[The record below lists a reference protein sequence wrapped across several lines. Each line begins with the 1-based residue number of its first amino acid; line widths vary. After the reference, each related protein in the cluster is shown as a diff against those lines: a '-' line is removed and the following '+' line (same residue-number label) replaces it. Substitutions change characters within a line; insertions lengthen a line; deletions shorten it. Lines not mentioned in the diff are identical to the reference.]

1 MKDNTVKEM
10 VQYLQQQIGL
20 LISTRNILDER
31 EKEKMIRN
39 INNLM
44 EQSEAD
50 VRGLVSDDLA
60 NEYEQELTNAI
71 KLLNSRGVKFSTS
84 LDSVVHKGALEY
96 LLQDTMLDMRA
107 AYRTANKRLVDN
119 IEETLGSVKK
129 DIADGVMYGN
139 TRQKTVKRV
148 YDDFLEK
155 GLTSFTTV
163 DGKELPL
170 DFYAETV
177 TRTKTSTARIKAHS
191 ETYKEAGVNLMEVV
205 GASDPCPKCGV
216 YQGKVF
222 STDGQDKRFPHVDV
236 QNVFPLH
243 PNCRCSVLP
252 YIPDFEEEKDV
263 QSKIDKSS
271 NFDPTKDTRTEKQK
285 KAYKDMQDARRKAR
299 QEMKDYDKIKGVLGD
314 DAPKTL
320 GAYRRMKREKSKG
333 YLKLQSKMRALN
345 KKAGS

>member
-10 VQYLQQQIGL
+10 VLYLQQQIGL
-20 LISTRNILDER
+20 LIAARNILDER
-31 EKEKMIRN
+31 EKNKMIRN
-39 INNLM
+39 INSLM
-44 EQSEAD
+44 EQSETD
-50 VRGLVSDDLA
+50 VETLVSDELA
-60 NEYEQELTNAI
+60 NEYQQELTRAV
-71 KLLNSRGVKFSTS
+71 KMLNGKGVNFATS
-84 LDSVVHKGALEY
+84 LDSVVHKGALEII
-96 LLQDTMLDMRA
+96 LQDTMLDMRA

-119 IEETLGSVKK
+119 IEKTLGSVKK

-205 GASDPCPKCGV
+205 GASDPCPICGA
-216 YQGKVF
+216 YHNKVF
-222 STDGQDKRFPHVDV
+222 STDGQDERFPHVDV
-236 QNVFPLH
+236 ENIFPLH

-252 YIPDFEEEKDV
+252 YVIEYEEEEDIQNKIND
-263 QSKIDKSS
+263 SK
-271 NFDPTKDTRTEKQK
+271 NFDPKKDDRTEEQK

-299 QEMKDYDKIKGVLGD
+299 QEMKDYDKIKSVLGN

-333 YLKLQSKMRALN
+333 YIKLQSKMRELN
-345 KKAGS
+345 KKGG

>member
-1 MKDNTVKEM
+1 MKLNQVKEM
-10 VQYLQQQIGL
+10 VLYLQQQIAL
-20 LISTRNILDER
+20 LITTRNILDER
-31 EKEKMIRN
+31 EKEKMLRN

-44 EQSEAD
+44 EQSESD
-50 VRGLVSDDLA
+50 VRELVGDELA

-119 IEETLGSVKK
+119 IEATLDNVKQ

-148 YDDFLEK
+148 YDDFLQK

-177 TRTKTSTARIKAHS
+177 TRTKTSTARIQAHS
-191 ETYKEAGVNLMEVV
+191 NTYQEAGVDLYEVV
-205 GASDPCPKCGV
+205 GASDPCPICGA
-216 YQGKVF
+216 YHHKVF
-222 STDGQDKRFPHVDV
+222 SVNGNDDRFPHVDV
-236 QNVFPLH
+236 QNIFPLH
-243 PNCRCSVLP
+243 PNCRCSILP
-252 YIPDFEEEKDV
+252 YVIEYEDEADINTKIEE
-263 QSKIDKSS
+263 SKQ
-271 NFDPTKDTRTEKQK
+271 FDPSKDNRTAEQK
-285 KAYKDMQDARRKAR
+285 RKYKEMQDARRKAR
-299 QEMKDYDKIKGVLGD
+299 QEMKQYDKIKGVLGD
-314 DAPKTL
+314 DAPKTI
-320 GAYRRMKREKSKG
+320 GAYRRMKRSNSKR
-333 YLKLQSKMRALN
+333 YQEIQAKMRSLN
-345 KKAGS
+345 KMEG

>member
-10 VQYLQQQIGL
+10 VLYLQQQIGK
-20 LISTRNILDER
+20 LIATRNILNER
-31 EKEKMIRN
+31 EKEKMLRN

-50 VRGLVSDDLA
+50 VRELVGDDLA

-71 KLLNSRGVKFSTS
+71 KLLNSRGIKFSTS
-84 LDSVVHKGALEY
+84 LDSNVHKGALEN
-96 LLQDTMLDMRA
+96 LLQDAMLDMRA

-119 IEETLGSVKK
+119 IEKTLDSVKK

-148 YDDFLEK
+148 YDDFLQK

-177 TRTKTSTARIKAHS
+177 TRTKTSTARIQAHS
-191 ETYKEAGVNLMEVV
+191 NTYQEAGIDLYEVV
-205 GASDPCPKCGV
+205 GASDPCPICGA
-216 YQGKVF
+216 YHHKVF
-222 STDGQDKRFPHVDV
+222 SVNGNDDRFPHVDV
-236 QNVFPLH
+236 QNIFPLH
-243 PNCRCSVLP
+243 PNCRCSILP
-252 YIPDFEEEKDV
+252 YVIDYEDEADINTKIEE
-263 QSKIDKSS
+263 SKQ
-271 NFDPTKDTRTEKQK
+271 FDPTKDTRTQKQK
-285 KAYKDMQDARRKAR
+285 KAYKNMQDARRKAR

-333 YLKLQSKMRALN
+333 YLELQQRMRDLN
-345 KKAGS
+345 KNA

>member
-1 MKDNTVKEM
+1 MKLNQVKEM
-10 VQYLQQQIGL
+10 VLYLQQQIAL
-20 LISTRNILDER
+20 LITTRNILDER
-31 EKEKMIRN
+31 EKEKMLRN

-50 VRGLVSDDLA
+50 VRELVGDDLA

-119 IEETLGSVKK
+119 IETTLDNVKQ

-177 TRTKTSTARIKAHS
+177 TRTKTSTARIQAHS
-191 ETYKEAGVNLMEVV
+191 NTYQEAGVDLYEVV
-205 GASDPCPKCGV
+205 GASDPCPICGA
-216 YQGKVF
+216 YHNKVF
-222 STDGQDKRFPHVDV
+222 SVNGSDDRFPHVDV
-236 QNVFPLH
+236 QNIFPLH
-243 PNCRCSVLP
+243 PNCRCSILP
-252 YIPDFEEEKDV
+252 YVIEYEDEADINTKIEK
-263 QSKIDKSS
+263 SKQ
-271 NFDPTKDTRTEKQK
+271 FDPSKDDRTAEQK
-285 KAYKDMQDARRKAR
+285 RKYKEMQEARRKAR
-299 QEMKDYDKIKGVLGD
+299 QEMKQYAKIKGVLGD
-314 DAPKTL
+314 DAPKTI
-320 GAYRRMKREKSKG
+320 GAYRRMKRSNSKR
-333 YLKLQSKMRALN
+333 YQEIQAQMRSLN
-345 KKAGS
+345 KMEG